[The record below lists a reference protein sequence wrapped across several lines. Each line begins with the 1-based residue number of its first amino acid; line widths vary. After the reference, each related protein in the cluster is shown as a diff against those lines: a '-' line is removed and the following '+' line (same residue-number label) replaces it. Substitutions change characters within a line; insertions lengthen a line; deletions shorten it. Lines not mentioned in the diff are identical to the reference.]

1 MMPEEEFK
9 QQPQHK
15 PGKDFPPLLIRFF
28 FFLTLIT
35 DAKTYRRNHEQ
46 NALRSCFFLSC
57 EEAEATQ
64 GWEYEENGAG
74 WGTLWGEGGAAPTAS
89 GRFRKVLVAT
99 PEGSAEPL
107 RGWRHGEGTACRHFT
122 LWLRHLQSFI
132 DRKAYL

>member
-64 GWEYEENGAG
+64 G
-74 WGTLWGEGGAAPTAS
+74 
-89 GRFRKVLVAT
+89 
-99 PEGSAEPL
+99 
-107 RGWRHGEGTACRHFT
+107 
-122 LWLRHLQSFI
+122 
-132 DRKAYL
+132 